1 MNSKDKG
8 NIGEA
13 LALAEFIK
21 IWNCSFHSVW
31 R

>member
-21 IWNCSFHSVW
+21 YGIAVSI
-31 R
+31 RR